1 MKKLLLSVSLLALLA
16 APSFAYVQGGQ
27 LTDNGQNAK
36 GQNGGARMQRWMEVS
51 PPTMAPQAPAAVP
64 TTEPVFEP
72 LVEGV
77 TRPIPEPGT
86 MILASLGLLAL
97 GASRARRRGR

>member
-27 LTDNGQNAK
+27 LIDGNANSTHSK
-36 GQNGGARMQRWMEVS
+36 DGAARMQKWMETT
-51 PPTMAPQAPAAVP
+51 PPNMSPAAPPVP
-64 TTEPVFEP
+64 TIEPVFEP

>member
-1 MKKLLLSVSLLALLA
+1 MKKLLLSAAFLALLA

-27 LTDNGQNAK
+27 LLQDDSKGRGTTDSQVK
-36 GQNGGARMQRWMEVS
+36 VRRWMDAGS
-51 PPTMAPQAPAAVP
+51 PATNPTL
-64 TTEPVFEP
+64 EPIYDP

-86 MILASLGLLAL
+86 MILASLGLVAL
-97 GASRARRRGR
+97 GASRAKRRGR

>member
-27 LTDNGQNAK
+27 LSDNQNAK
-36 GQNGGARMQRWMEVS
+36 GQNGTRMQRWMEVS
-51 PPTMAPQAPAAVP
+51 PPTMAPQAPTPVP

>member
-1 MKKLLLSVSLLALLA
+1 MKKWLLAVSFLALLA

-27 LTDNGQNAK
+27 VVPNPGASSSPDASSRVRRWIDSPEVTPLGTPITDT
-36 GQNGGARMQRWMEVS
+36 
-51 PPTMAPQAPAAVP
+51 P
-64 TTEPVFEP
+64 
-72 LVEGV
+72 

-97 GASRARRRGR
+97 GVSRAKRRGH

>member
-27 LTDNGQNAK
+27 LLDNAPSK
-36 GQNGGARMQRWMEVS
+36 DKATANGAVKMQRWLTGT
-51 PPTMAPQAPAAVP
+51 PGPGAPVP
-64 TTEPVFEP
+64 TTEPVYEP
-72 LVEGV
+72 LGEV
-77 TRPIPEPGT
+77 TKPIPEPGT
-86 MILASLGLLAL
+86 MVLASLGLLAL

>member
-16 APSFAYVQGGQ
+16 APSFAYVQGGS
-27 LTDNGQNAK
+27 LPDNQNAK
-36 GQNGGARMQRWMEVS
+36 GENGGARMQRWMEVS
-51 PPTMAPQAPAAVP
+51 PPTMAPHSPTPVP

>member
-27 LTDNGQNAK
+27 LLDNGPQQ
-36 GQNGGARMQRWMEVS
+36 GQAAPGAVRAQRWM
-51 PPTMAPQAPAAVP
+51 TGTAGPATPLP
-64 TTEPVFEP
+64 TTEPVYEP
-72 LVEGV
+72 LGEV
-77 TRPIPEPGT
+77 TKPIPEPGT
-86 MILASLGLLAL
+86 MVLASLGLLAL

>member
-1 MKKLLLSVSLLALLA
+1 MKKLLLSVSFLALLA

-27 LTDNGQNAK
+27 LLDNESAQQGKNTA
-36 GQNGGARMQRWMEVS
+36 NGTVKMQRWMDGTAS
-51 PPTMAPQAPAAVP
+51 PNAPSSPTS
-64 TTEPVFEP
+64 EPVFEP
-72 LVEGV
+72 LAEGV